1 VHKVAIFES
10 SEPMQQT
17 TLSRQKRIFV
27 AGHRGM
33 VGSAI
38 VRALKQRGYS
48 NIVTRTHAELDLT
61 DQVQVRAFFASE
73 KIDEVYLAAA
83 RVGGIH
89 ANNTYPAEFI
99 RQNLMIEMNVIHQ
112 AWCSGVQKL
121 LFLGSSCIYPRMAE
135 QPMKE
140 EYLLTGTLEP
150 TNEPYAIAKIA
161 GIKMCE
167 SYNRQYGTDYR
178 SVMPTNLYG
187 PGDNYH
193 PENSHVL
200 PALIRRFHEA
210 KQRNADKVVIW
221 GTGTPRRE
229 FLYVD
234 DMADASVHVMEL
246 NRTIYDANTIPM
258 LSHINVGTGE
268 EFTIRE
274 VADLISSAVGFQ
286 GRLEFDS
293 SKPDGSPRKLMDSS
307 KLSALGWTPKV
318 RLGDGIVQTYQRFLA
333 EHAMPEV
340 VSSSIAQM
348 RLAESGTAEMNQ
360 AAQ

>member
-1 VHKVAIFES
+1 
-10 SEPMQQT
+10 MQQT
-17 TLSRQKRIFV
+17 RPFRQKRIFV

-38 VRALKQRGYS
+38 VRALKQRGYDD
-48 NIVTRTHAELDLT
+48 IVTRTHAELDLT
-61 DQVQVRAFFASE
+61 DQARVRDFFESE
-73 KIDEVYLAAA
+73 TFDEVYLAAA

-89 ANNTYPAEFI
+89 ANNTYPGEFI
-99 RQNLMIEMNVIHQ
+99 YQNMMIEMNVIHQ
-112 AWCSGVQKL
+112 AWRSGVQKL
-121 LFLGSSCIYPRMAE
+121 LFLGSSCIYPRMAP

-140 EYLLTGTLEP
+140 EYLLSGQLEP

-210 KQRNADKVVIW
+210 HLSGADKVVIW

-234 DMADASVHVMEL
+234 DMASASVHVMEL
-246 NRTIYDANTIPM
+246 DRAVYDAHTSPM

-274 VADLISSAVGFQ
+274 VAELISNAVGFR
-286 GRLEFDS
+286 GSLEFDRS
-293 SKPDGSPRKLMDSS
+293 RPDGSPRKLMDSG
-307 KLSALGWTPKV
+307 KLAALGWTPKM
-318 RLGDGIVQTYQRFLA
+318 RLGDGIIETYRRFLA
-333 EHAMPEV
+333 EHAGRDSGISGRARPD
-340 VSSSIAQM
+340 S
-348 RLAESGTAEMNQ
+348 AESDAAETSQ